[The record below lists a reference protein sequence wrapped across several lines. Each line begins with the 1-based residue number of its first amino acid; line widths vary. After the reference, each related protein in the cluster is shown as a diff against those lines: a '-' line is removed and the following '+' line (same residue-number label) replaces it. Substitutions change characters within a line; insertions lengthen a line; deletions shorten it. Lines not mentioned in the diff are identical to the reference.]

1 MKKILLPLV
10 ITGSVV
16 TSCIIVK
23 ASDDGYTGRNSSYI
37 EQAAEST
44 VSETKT
50 FNVQNFNG
58 VKTSMAIKVEVVKSD
73 IEKAVATSNY
83 MEFLRVENRGGVLNV
98 YYEIPRG
105 NNGLRNAN
113 TTVIVYAKNI
123 SDLRASSAGK
133 ILIKDQ
139 FNTSTLNIDVSSA
152 GKVQY
157 ENIKANRLNLGLS
170 SAATFTGSADVQ
182 SVNADVSSA
191 ATINISGKAGDVRV
205 DASSSADFNGSDL
218 RSGIVKAQASSAGK
232 IKIGVIDEL
241 TAAASSGAKI
251 YYKSPS
257 GIRLNVRKSS
267 GGKVEAL

>member
-10 ITGSVV
+10 IAGSIV
-16 TSCIIVK
+16 TSCVIVK
-23 ASDDGYTGRNSSYI
+23 ASDDGYTSRNSSFIGQSI
-37 EQAAEST
+37 ENG

-50 FNVQNFNG
+50 FNVQNFSG
-58 VKTSMAIKVEVVKSD
+58 VKTSQAIKVEIVKSD
-73 IEKAVATSNY
+73 VEKAVATSNY

-98 YYEIPRG
+98 YYEIPKG

-113 TTVIVYAKNI
+113 TTVVVYAKNLN
-123 SDLRASSAGK
+123 DLKASSAGR
-133 ILIKDQ
+133 IVVKDQ
-139 FNTSTLNIDVSSA
+139 FSTSTLNVDVSSA
-152 GKVQY
+152 GKIQY
-157 ENIKANRLNLGLS
+157 ENIKADRLNLNLS
-170 SAATFTGSADVQ
+170 SASTFTGSANAQ
-182 SVNADVSSA
+182 SVNADISSA
-191 ATINISGKAGDVRV
+191 ATININGKANEVRV

-218 RSGIVKAQASSAGK
+218 RSGSVKAQASSAGK
-232 IKIGVIDEL
+232 IKIEVTDEL